1 MQIKIDP
8 AEFAKAARAAYESQ
22 LLISPL
28 PSELDFLYNRV
39 RDRIAEQIRPIMA
52 RELSKSNL
60 TKTHAEFVKSRTEA
74 PTP

>member
-8 AEFAKAARAAYESQ
+8 VEFAKIARPAYEAQ

-28 PSELDFLYNRV
+28 PQELDFLYNRI
-39 RDRIAEQIRPIMA
+39 RDRVTEQIKPIFD

-74 PTP
+74 PKP